1 MLDMSEA
8 DKRGDPFTG
17 SGCKPK
23 EKKRVIFTRK
33 VKYPIYSAVYAY
45 NDMQDF
51 YSIENY
57 TCKTV
62 SDLDAFAL
70 DVMEQQ
76 GLRPPYHRISAHIVG
91 YEYIREKR

>member
-1 MLDMSEA
+1 M
-8 DKRGDPFTG
+8 G
-17 SGCKPK
+17 
-23 EKKRVIFTRK
+23 IFTKK

-45 NDMQDF
+45 DNMKKF
-51 YSIENY
+51 YSVTNY
-57 TCKTV
+57 TCRTV

-76 GLRPPYHRISAHIVG
+76 EMKKPYKRISCHIVG

>member
-1 MLDMSEA
+1 M
-8 DKRGDPFTG
+8 G
-17 SGCKPK
+17 
-23 EKKRVIFTRK
+23 IFTKK

-45 NDMQDF
+45 DNLSKF
-51 YSIENY
+51 YAIENY

-70 DVMEQQ
+70 DVMEAQDMK
-76 GLRPPYHRISAHIVG
+76 PPYQRISCHIIG